1 MKINSKIKSIKARE
15 ILDSRGNPTVE
26 VELWTEK
33 GVFFGSAPAGASVG
47 KYEAVEL
54 RDGGKRYRGKGV
66 KLAIKNIQKIIAP
79 KLIGR
84 DPRFQKDL
92 DQFLISL
99 DGTRQK
105 SRLGVNAI
113 LPLSIAICRAGAAAH
128 KTPLWKYILKL
139 FLVRPPKKIKL
150 PIPCFNIINGGAHAG
165 NKLDLQEFMILPQFK
180 SFAKN
185 LQVGT
190 EIYHLLK
197 EILKENF
204 GKGAI
209 NLGDEGGFAPPLSR
223 TGEALSLIVRAI
235 KDSGHFLA
243 EVKIGLDCAASQ
255 FSRNGKYK
263 LEGAVFTREGLL
275 NFYQN
280 LVKNYPILLIEDP
293 FSEEDWQGFSALTKL
308 LSKKV
313 TIVGDDL
320 LVTNPERIRE
330 ANQKKACT
338 ATILKVNQIG
348 TVSEAL
354 EAAKLAKEFGW
365 KIIVS
370 HRSGETNDDFIAD
383 LAVGIGA
390 DFIKAGAP
398 ARGERV
404 AKYNRLLRIEEEL

>member
-150 PIPCFNIINGGAHAG
+150 PIPCFNIINGGA
-165 NKLDLQEFMILPQFK
+165 LP
-180 SFAKN
+180 
-185 LQVGT
+185 
-190 EIYHLLK
+190 
-197 EILKENF
+197 
-204 GKGAI
+204 
-209 NLGDEGGFAPPLSR
+209 
-223 TGEALSLIVRAI
+223 
-235 KDSGHFLA
+235 
-243 EVKIGLDCAASQ
+243 
-255 FSRNGKYK
+255 
-263 LEGAVFTREGLL
+263 
-275 NFYQN
+275 
-280 LVKNYPILLIEDP
+280 
-293 FSEEDWQGFSALTKL
+293 
-308 LSKKV
+308 
-313 TIVGDDL
+313 
-320 LVTNPERIRE
+320 
-330 ANQKKACT
+330 
-338 ATILKVNQIG
+338 
-348 TVSEAL
+348 
-354 EAAKLAKEFGW
+354 
-365 KIIVS
+365 
-370 HRSGETNDDFIAD
+370 ETNLIYRN
-383 LAVGIGA
+383 L
-390 DFIKAGAP
+390 
-398 ARGERV
+398 
-404 AKYNRLLRIEEEL
+404 